1 MWGTMSRN
9 IKDILACSNDWTQLT
24 HEEIELLLAH
34 ERDKAA
40 TRAVAEDRES
50 ARRADIAAR
59 TAANDAMLAEI
70 RSLSETYTPPVLQVV
85 QYG

>member
-1 MWGTMSRN
+1 MSRN

-50 ARRADIAAR
+50 ARRADIVAR
-59 TAANDAMLAEI
+59 TEANNAMLAEI
-70 RSLSETYTPPVLQVV
+70 RALSETYTPPVLQVV